1 MKKFL
6 LIIFFIKYIIDIE
19 YVKFPIDRDYT
30 HKNELIFTELFESK
44 LYINLTLGSHKQKV
58 PFYLYFKDYATYIAG
73 PETLAEKVWY
83 NVYKSKN
90 YVNNKEVEFESNRL
104 ITNDN
109 SNGYKFKKGINST
122 DVINI
127 NNKKYQ
133 FNFFYVS
140 EFDLNM
146 PSYNVIGLKSTNHYA
161 EKHDVG
167 YYNFINQFKNLN
179 LIDSYI
185 FTLSFDKNDFFYNK
199 GIFTLGTFPHIYD
212 NKHFDLKNQKRKKID
227 LRYNSQKWL
236 FSFDEIHFCNS
247 VNSIHTYVEIQI
259 EFNLIASSDIYYNIA
274 KGNWF
279 DNLISQ
285 NKCKEEV
292 IKDYRVFSCDYNE
305 DIIKQFDN
313 FKIVDKGENF
323 IFEFTYKE
331 LFKLI
336 NGRYYFLIIFNKQI
350 SGFILG
356 KIFLQKYQITFNQD
370 SKMIYWYEGY
380 VNFDNNNINKI
391 NKVNIVLNIFFILI
405 IIIMAFI
412 IYKIIK
418 NLPRKKRINE
428 LDSEY
433 DYKEYNDSNKDK
445 NDNNIKIELKKNKL
459 IL

>member
-6 LIIFFIKYIIDIE
+6 FIIFLIKYVININ
-19 YVKFPIDRDYT
+19 YVKFSIDRDYT
-30 HKNELIFTELFESK
+30 HKNELIFSELFESK

-58 PFYLYFKDYATYIAG
+58 PFYLNFKDYATYIAG
-73 PETLAEKVWY
+73 PNTLVEKVWY
-83 NVYKSKN
+83 NVNKSKN
-90 YVNNKEVEFESNRL
+90 YVNNNEVEFESNRL

-109 SNGYKFKKGINST
+109 SHGYKFKKGFNST
-122 DVINI
+122 DVINL
-127 NNKKYQ
+127 NNKIYK

-140 EFDLNM
+140 EFDQNM
-146 PSYNVIGLKSTNHYA
+146 PAYNVIGLKFTNHYA
-161 EKHDVG
+161 EEHDVG
-167 YYNFINQFKNLN
+167 YYNYINQFKKLN

-199 GIFTLGTFPHIYD
+199 GIFTVGAYPHKYD
-212 NKHFDLKNQKRKKID
+212 VKHFNLENQKRKKID
-227 LRYNSQKWL
+227 LKYNSQKWF
-236 FSFDEIHFCNS
+236 FSFDEIHFCDS

-259 EFNLIASSDIYYNIA
+259 EFNLISTSELYYNIA
-274 KGNWF
+274 KRNWF

-292 IKDYRVFSCDYNE
+292 IKEYKVFSCDYDEN
-305 DIIKQFDN
+305 IIKQFSN
-313 FKIVDKGENF
+313 FKIVDKSENF
-323 IFEFTYKE
+323 TFELTYKE
-331 LFKLI
+331 LFKYI

-350 SGFILG
+350 SGWILG

-370 SKMIYWYEGY
+370 SKMMYWYEGY
-380 VNFDNNNINKI
+380 INIYNNINKI
-391 NKVNIVLNIFFILI
+391 NKVNIILNIFFILI
-405 IIIMAFI
+405 IIIMTFI

-433 DYKEYNDSNKDK
+433 DYKAYKDSNKDN
-445 NDNNIKIELKKNKL
+445 NDNDINIELKKNKL